1 MRRFENGVR
10 NSGSS
15 MPISFGANV
24 LTSPKRWHLDDVVVT
39 LKRQQYYLLRAVDAE
54 GNVLDV
60 LLQRHRVE

>member
-1 MRRFENGVR
+1 
-10 NSGSS
+10 